1 MTDADMIE
9 AMARVFSAR
18 DGIHELDHENRIT
31 RDFCSN
37 LADAALARQTE
48 RVAALEKALKDAT
61 AHLAAATSA
70 YERFCRRGV
79 TGDALYTTR
88 LNGFEAATSRA
99 RATLEGRDG

>member
-37 LADAALARQTE
+37 LAAAALARS
-48 RVAALEKALKDAT
+48 ALEET
-61 AHLAAATSA
+61 
-70 YERFCRRGV
+70 
-79 TGDALYTTR
+79 
-88 LNGFEAATSRA
+88 NG
-99 RATLEGRDG
+99 GR